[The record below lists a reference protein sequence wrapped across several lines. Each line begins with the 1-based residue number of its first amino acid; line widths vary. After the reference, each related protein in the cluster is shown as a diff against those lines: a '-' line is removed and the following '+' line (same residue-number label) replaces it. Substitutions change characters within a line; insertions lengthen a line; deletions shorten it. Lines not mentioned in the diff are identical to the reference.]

1 MKTIKKY
8 DEFVN
13 ESLTKNDIYPY
24 MMKGVLEVMRDH
36 RNDNEY
42 VDVKKSDGEF
52 VMTVSSIPEKTIKEL
67 NSEITMFILPDN
79 YKPNVGVGIDSGSY
93 KRGASVEKFQFL
105 KTEKMVEMAKEFYRL
120 VKDEPAFND
129 ISAIYLVVKY

>member
-105 KTEKMVEMAKEFYRL
+105 KTEKMVEMAKEFYRT
-120 VKDEPAFND
+120 VKEDSSFND